1 MIIFIKSKKLAMRDR
16 TKVVVNMQIT
26 STISVFFNL
35 VELISLDRLG
45 VLKKR

>member
-1 MIIFIKSKKLAMRDR
+1 MIIFIKSKKLAMWDR

-26 STISVFFNL
+26 STISVFNL

>member
-1 MIIFIKSKKLAMRDR
+1 MWDR

-26 STISVFFNL
+26 STVSVFNL
-35 VELISLDRLG
+35 VELIALDRLG